1 MTRLL
6 GTLLRTGHDSSAE
19 PVSPGWQPL
28 PDDIAEW
35 MGMAPYPGAGPT
47 TGSAIRGRAR

>member
-6 GTLLRTGHDSSAE
+6 GHWFRSHGHLHADATTAPSESS
-19 PVSPGWQPL
+19 WQPL

-35 MGMAPYPGAGPT
+35 MGMNPY
-47 TGSAIRGRAR
+47 SAES

>member
-6 GTLLRTGHDSSAE
+6 GSWLTARRQTSPSSGSGQAT
-19 PVSPGWQPL
+19 GWQPL

-35 MGMAPYPGAGPT
+35 MGMKPYEAEA
-47 TGSAIRGRAR
+47 S